1 MDPDIRAYTE
11 ERVHEI
17 SEAVGEYRVWF
28 MSLGIALIAL
38 GTMAIIFPLATTIAV
53 KLLLGWIIL
62 IGGVLQVVHAF
73 STQKWSAFFYNLL
86 IGLLYVVGGGWL
98 AFFPLTGIMT
108 LTVMLALLF
117 IIQGSLQAV
126 LSFQLKPRDGWEWI
140 LLAGIVAIL
149 AGLMLISGLP
159 GTAAWAIGFLAGIS
173 LISSGW
179 AYLSIALRVGQVS
192 RAVRNRLT

>member
-1 MDPDIRAYTE
+1 MEPEIRSRAG
-11 ERVHEI
+11 ERLHEF
-17 SEAVGEYRVWF
+17 SETVSEYRTWF

-38 GTMAIIFPLATTIAV
+38 GTMAIIFPLVTTITV

-62 IGGVLQVVHAF
+62 ISGVLQVVHAF

-98 AFFPLTGIMT
+98 ALFPLTGIIT
-108 LTVMLALLF
+108 LTLMLALLF
-117 IIQGSLQAV
+117 IIQGSLQAA
-126 LSFQLKPRDGWEWI
+126 LSFQLKPRDGWGWI
-140 LLAGIVAIL
+140 LLAGIVAIV

-192 RAVRNRLT
+192 RAVRERLT

>member
-1 MDPDIRAYTE
+1 MESDIRARAG
-11 ERVHEI
+11 ERLHEF
-17 SEAVGEYRVWF
+17 SETVAEYRIWF
-28 MSLGIALIAL
+28 MGLGIALVAL
-38 GTMAIIFPLATTIAV
+38 GTMAIIFPLATTVTV

-62 IGGVLQVVHAF
+62 IGGILQMIHAF

-98 AFFPLTGIMT
+98 AFFPLTGIVT

-117 IIQGSLQAV
+117 IIQGSLQAA
-126 LSFQLKPRDGWEWI
+126 LSFQLKPRDGWGWI
-140 LLAGIVAIL
+140 LLAGIVAIV

-159 GTAAWAIGFLAGIS
+159 GTAGWAIGLLAGIS

-179 AYLSIALRVGQVS
+179 AYLSIGLRVGQVS
-192 RAVRNRLT
+192 RAVRERLT